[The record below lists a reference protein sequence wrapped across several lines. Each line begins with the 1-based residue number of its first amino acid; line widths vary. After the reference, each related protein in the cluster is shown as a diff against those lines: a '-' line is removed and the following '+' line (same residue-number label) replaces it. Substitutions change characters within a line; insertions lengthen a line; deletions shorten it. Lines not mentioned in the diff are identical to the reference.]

1 MKRVGIA
8 VGVVAA
14 LALVL
19 FVGVRVVLGT
29 SIPRFQEQ
37 SRGRVASLGIEY
49 SEPTRCISCHQDIYN
64 DWADSAHKGF
74 DCEACHNPSQAHV
87 DDSALI
93 VAVDK
98 SGELC
103 ALCHRKLESK
113 PSTFPQIVVEEHYS
127 DKTCLECHS
136 PYSSLIADLPLIP
149 HTLQGRL
156 NVCLSCHRA
165 GLLGAP
171 KVPARDHV
179 GFTSQMCLNC
189 HVGPTQ

>member
-1 MKRVGIA
+1 MKKLGIA
-8 VGVVAA
+8 LGVAA
-14 LALVL
+14 ALVL
-19 FVGVRVVLGT
+19 VFFVGIKVVLGS
-29 SIPRFQEQ
+29 SIPAFQEK
-37 SRGRVASLGIEY
+37 SSKRIANLSIEY
-49 SEPTRCISCHQDIYN
+49 SESSRCQACHLDIYN
-64 DWADSAHKGF
+64 DWLDSAHKNG
-74 DCEACHNPSQAHV
+74 DCDTCHGPSQAHV
-87 DDSALI
+87 DNSALI

-103 ALCHRKLESK
+103 ALCHSRLESR
-113 PSTFPQIVVEEHYS
+113 PSTFPQIIVEEHYS

-136 PYSSLIADLPLIP
+136 PYGSLIADLPLIP
-149 HTLQGRL
+149 HTLQGRT

-189 HVGPTQ
+189 HVGSVP

>member
-1 MKRVGIA
+1 MKKLGIA
-8 VGVVAA
+8 LGVAAA

-37 SRGRVASLGIEY
+37 SRERIANLSIEY
-49 SEPTRCISCHQDIYN
+49 SEPSRCISCHQDTYN

-74 DCEACHNPSQAHV
+74 DCETCHIPSQAHV
-87 DDSALI
+87 DNSALL

-98 SGELC
+98 SG
-103 ALCHRKLESK
+103 ALCQLCHSKSESR
-113 PSTFPQIVVEEHYS
+113 PSTFPQIVVADHYS
-127 DKTCLECHS
+127 DQTCLTCHS
-136 PYSSLIADLPLIP
+136 PYGALFSDVPVP
-149 HTLQGRL
+149 HTLQGRI

-171 KVPARDHV
+171 KVPARDHSV
-179 GFTSQMCLNC
+179 FTSQMCLLC
-189 HVGPTQ
+189 HVGPAQ